1 MSKEIIWTYAKWLIK
16 NGLKDTIA
24 NFKMFK
30 ESLT

>member
-1 MSKEIIWTYAKWLIK
+1 MSQKQIFNYMKWLIK

-24 NFKMFK
+24 NFKIFQ